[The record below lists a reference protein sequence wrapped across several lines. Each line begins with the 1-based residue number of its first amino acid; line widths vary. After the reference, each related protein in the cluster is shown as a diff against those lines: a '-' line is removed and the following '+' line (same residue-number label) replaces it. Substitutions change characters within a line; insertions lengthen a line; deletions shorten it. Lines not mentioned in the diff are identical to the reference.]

1 MKNLIVFGDSF
12 NALNKDYKGTHWSEV
27 LSERHGL
34 NLISLARHGCS
45 TRFIVFQM
53 LHALEHSL
61 KPFEENTIIIGS
73 HSSSFTRIELLTKD
87 GYADR
92 SDIQLDSFEN
102 FDIDNKDKP
111 FMKSINLF
119 TIANDNTIPDNVKDV
134 LLTKIPSGMNYH
146 IDIWGMFYALHQLK
160 KNNAKFLYMPN
171 LLFPEA
177 DLFDDNELIAQFG
190 KEHILDEF
198 SFEPYYIDRDANPT
212 FKDPGYHTTPESQIE
227 IANII
232 EARLKLQGLL

>member
-12 NALNKDYKGTHWSEV
+12 NALNKDYKGTHWSEI
-27 LSERHGL
+27 LSERYNL

-53 LHALEHSL
+53 LHALTHPNS
-61 KPFEENTIIIGS
+61 IIIGS
-73 HSSSFTRIELLTKD
+73 HSSSFTRVELLTKD
-87 GYADR
+87 GY
-92 SDIQLDSFEN
+92 SDYSNIRIDSFEN
-102 FDIDNKDKP
+102 FDIDDKDTP

-119 TIANDNTIPDNVKDV
+119 TIANDNTITDNVKQVV
-134 LLTKIPSGMNYH
+134 LTSFPAGMNYH
-146 IDIWGMFYALHQLK
+146 IDKWGMFYALHELK
-160 KNNAKFLYMPN
+160 KNNSNFLYMPN
-171 LLFPEA
+171 LPFPDA
-177 DLFDDNELIAQFG
+177 DLFDNNDLINQFG

-198 SFEPYYIDRDANPT
+198 SFAPYYVDRDANPT

-232 EARLKLQGLL
+232 EARLKSQGLL